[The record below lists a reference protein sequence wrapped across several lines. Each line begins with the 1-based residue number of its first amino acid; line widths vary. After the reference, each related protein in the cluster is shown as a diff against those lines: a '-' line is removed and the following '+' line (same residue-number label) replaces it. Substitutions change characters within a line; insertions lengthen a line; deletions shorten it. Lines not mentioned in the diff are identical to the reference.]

1 MSTFW
6 VIEAKVEHREDSSMP
21 SDGCDISY
29 GRSVVPAETK
39 DEALELFKAALAE
52 QKIYITEI
60 YSITDYRKGD
70 WSDDI
75 FDLEQTYEK
84 ASIGPE
90 ISLGTFISQEAMD
103 HLHKDWKLCQ
113 KEQ

>member
-1 MSTFW
+1 MLIFW

-21 SDGCDISY
+21 SDGCEISF

-39 DEALELFKAALAE
+39 SEALALLKAALAKN
-52 QKIYITEI
+52 KIHITET
-60 YSITDYRKGD
+60 YAVTDYNRGD

-75 FDLEQTYEK
+75 FDLDQTYEK

-90 ISLGTFISQEAMD
+90 ICLGTFISQEAMD
-103 HLHKDWKLCQ
+103 YLHKDWKPCQ
-113 KEQ
+113 KAQ